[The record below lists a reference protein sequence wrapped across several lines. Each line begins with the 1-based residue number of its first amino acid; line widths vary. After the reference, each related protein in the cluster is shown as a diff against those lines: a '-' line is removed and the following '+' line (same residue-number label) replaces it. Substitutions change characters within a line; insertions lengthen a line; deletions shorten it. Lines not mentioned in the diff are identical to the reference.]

1 MIKLEL
7 TAEQAVAVRYALLL
21 QTKDDSVSFP
31 SERVKLIREAITT
44 LHKEIEETTAE

>member
-7 TAEQAVAVRYALLL
+7 TAEPAVAVRYALLL
-21 QTKDDSVSFP
+21 HTQDDSVSFP
-31 SERVKLIREAITT
+31 SERVKLIREAITA